1 MKFRDARLET
11 RRTIELV
18 CLLLSL
24 AAIFFQ
30 IWILSSSWEAYFQGQ
45 TNRLLPAV
53 IFSFI
58 SFLVCALTAWTTGM
72 SFMKGVDEGRTKTYF
87 KKNAFKNGQ

>member
-1 MKFRDARLET
+1 MKFRDARTET
-11 RRTIELV
+11 IRSVEFV

-30 IWILSSSWEAYFQGQ
+30 IWILSSSWESFFQGQ
-45 TNRLLPAV
+45 TQRLVPAV

-58 SFLVCALTAWTTGM
+58 AFMVCALTAWTTGM
-72 SFMKGVDEGRTKTYF
+72 SFMKGMDEGRTKTYHKRNIF
-87 KKNAFKNGQ
+87 KRD